1 MNSQD
6 DIRNQHEES
15 VEAEI
20 IFVDVSGHVHCD
32 QQVEDSNQVEDNE
45 SHSHS
50 ISGRCRLFPVD
61 ENPNNNVEDVTPE
74 TELFA
79 LLALA

>member
-15 VEAEI
+15 VEAEM

-45 SHSHS
+45 SHRHS
-50 ISGRCRLFPVD
+50 YSGRCRLFTVD
-61 ENPNNNVEDVTPE
+61 ENTNNNVEDVTPE